1 MDDQCSEPPL
11 AEKKQGRQSSRKVQ
25 GDESNVNPYELIDCL
40 CAITSLQADII
51 RKQQSVISQNGILLI
66 DKTLDFEL
74 SEATQKLDDIENHL
88 RKI

>member
-1 MDDQCSEPPL
+1 M
-11 AEKKQGRQSSRKVQ
+11 
-25 GDESNVNPYELIDCL
+25 NPYELIDCL

-74 SEATQKLDDIENHL
+74 SEATQKLDDIENHI

>member
-1 MDDQCSEPPL
+1 M
-11 AEKKQGRQSSRKVQ
+11 
-25 GDESNVNPYELIDCL
+25 NPYELIDCL